1 MAAVN
6 ELIVR
11 EYFEMLGYLVAQP
24 RKSAASGKS
33 RMPGEDIDLLIS
45 NPRVKEDLIPEHV
58 VWTSDDFSGI
68 ARAVVG
74 VRGWHTDRFYMSTFE
89 KAPEVFRFADSESI
103 RFAAKFFGSDAIAR
117 IMCVPRLPATGELKD
132 KTIAALRARGI
143 HGIISFETILA
154 DLVSGV
160 DVRKNY
166 DRSDLLQMIRILK
179 NYRLLNNGQMDL
191 FASRNRKAK

>member
-11 EYFEMLGYLVAQP
+11 EYFEMLGYLVSQP
-24 RKSAASGKS
+24 RKSATSGKS

-58 VWTSDDFSGI
+58 IWTSDDFSGV

-89 KAPEVFRFADSESI
+89 KTPEIFRFADSESI
-103 RFAAKFFGSDAIAR
+103 RFASKFFGSDAIAR
-117 IMCVPRLPATGELKD
+117 ILCLPRLPASGELKD

-143 HGIISFETILA
+143 HGVISFETILS
-154 DLVSGV
+154 DLVSGI

-166 DRSDLLQMIRILK
+166 ERSDLLQVMRILK
-179 NYRLLNNGQMDL
+179 NYQFLSNGQMDL
-191 FASRNRKAK
+191 FSSRRRKAN